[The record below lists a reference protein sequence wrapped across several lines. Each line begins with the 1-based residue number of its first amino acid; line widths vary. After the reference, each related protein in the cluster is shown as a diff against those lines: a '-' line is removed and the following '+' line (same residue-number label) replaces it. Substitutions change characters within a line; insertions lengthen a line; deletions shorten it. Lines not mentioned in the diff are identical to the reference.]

1 MDANHKQATTSYP
14 EDYDTTENFSL
25 LKELE
30 KKDEIQQLCLLQ
42 QEQAQTASPSSTLGN
57 QLSCAYSMLQE
68 KDKQLAEKDRQLE
81 EKDRQLEEKDRQ
93 FEGMIRKWQE
103 TAVRNQQEVLRQL
116 HETDT
121 KQRAERWNQIACS
134 VRREQALA
142 SGSWGIVHK
151 GTLPVA
157 IKELKHITPESLK
170 LFQREID
177 AAFFC
182 HHPNIV
188 EFLGA
193 TNNLHHGSYIVMEL
207 MDCNLRDFIKHEN
220 YQLPQKIIVSFAL
233 DIAKGLSY
241 LHGHNPPILHRD
253 LKTDNILLKRG
264 TAKIGDL
271 GSAKVQ
277 QDSMTPYRGTLLY
290 TAPEAL
296 NSNIQTPKMDVWSY
310 GLVVQE
316 MAIGK
321 RPDPCKLSEQV
332 QQVTCCPKLKELVT
346 ACTEIQL
353 HQRPSMQV
361 VVRVLK
367 ERFTE

>member
-1 MDANHKQATTSYP
+1 
-14 EDYDTTENFSL
+14 
-25 LKELE
+25 
-30 KKDEIQQLCLLQ
+30 
-42 QEQAQTASPSSTLGN
+42 
-57 QLSCAYSMLQE
+57 MLQE

-81 EKDRQLEEKDRQ
+81 EKDKQLAEKDRQLKEKDRQLEEKDRQ
-93 FEGMIRKWQE
+93 FEVMIRKWQE

-116 HETDT
+116 HERDVMI
-121 KQRAERWNQIACS
+121 KQRAERWNKIACS

-157 IKELKHITPESLK
+157 IKELKAITPESLK

-193 TNNLHHGSYIVMEL
+193 TNNLHHGAYIVMEL
-207 MDCNLRDFIKHEN
+207 MDGNLRDFIKHEN

-241 LHGHNPPILHRD
+241 LHGNNPPTLHRD
-253 LKTDNILLKRG
+253 LKTDNILLKSG

-277 QDSMTPYRGTLLY
+277 QDSMTPYRGTLHY
-290 TAPEAL
+290 TAPEVL
-296 NSNIQTPKMDVWSY
+296 SSNIQTPKVSNTF
-310 GLVVQE
+310 LVSSPSLYFLSFFFLFRIVLSFSLLKWHSPSR
-316 MAIGK
+316 ILLS
-321 RPDPCKLSEQV
+321 PDGN
-332 QQVTCCPKLKELVT
+332 T
-346 ACTEIQL
+346 
-353 HQRPSMQV
+353 HQGQMILQPR
-361 VVRVLK
+361 LL
-367 ERFTE
+367 

>member
-1 MDANHKQATTSYP
+1 
-14 EDYDTTENFSL
+14 
-25 LKELE
+25 
-30 KKDEIQQLCLLQ
+30 
-42 QEQAQTASPSSTLGN
+42 
-57 QLSCAYSMLQE
+57 MLQE

-81 EKDRQLEEKDRQ
+81 EKSRQLEEKDKQLKEKDRQ
-93 FEGMIRKWQE
+93 FEGMVRKWQE

-116 HETDT
+116 RETEV
-121 KQRAERWNQIACS
+121 KQRAEKWNQIACS

-157 IKELKHITPESLK
+157 IKELRAITPESLT

-193 TNNLHHGSYIVMEL
+193 TIKDLHHGPYIVMEL
-207 MDCNLRDFIKHEN
+207 MDGNLRDFIRHEN

-241 LHGHNPPILHRD
+241 LHGHYPPILHRD
-253 LKTDNILLKRG
+253 LKTDNILLKGG

-277 QDSMTPYRGTLLY
+277 NDNMTPYRGTLLY
-290 TAPEAL
+290 IAPEAL
-296 NSNIQTPKMDVWSY
+296 NSNIQTPKVSNTFLISSSSLY
-310 GLVVQE
+310 FSVSFFFFLFSLYSVLFFFTE
-316 MAIGK
+316 MAKPFKDSFVSFWFRNGSCDI
-321 RPDPCKLSEQV
+321 
-332 QQVTCCPKLKELVT
+332 
-346 ACTEIQL
+346 
-353 HQRPSMQV
+353 H
-361 VVRVLK
+361 
-367 ERFTE
+367 

>member
-1 MDANHKQATTSYP
+1 
-14 EDYDTTENFSL
+14 
-25 LKELE
+25 
-30 KKDEIQQLCLLQ
+30 
-42 QEQAQTASPSSTLGN
+42 
-57 QLSCAYSMLQE
+57 MLQE

-81 EKDRQLEEKDRQ
+81 EKDRQLAEKDRQ
-93 FEGMIRKWQE
+93 FEEMIRKWQE

-116 HETDT
+116 HERDVMI
-121 KQRAERWNQIACS
+121 KQRAERWNKIACS

-151 GTLPVA
+151 GTIPVA
-157 IKELKHITPESLK
+157 IKELRAINPENLK

-277 QDSMTPYRGTLLY
+277 QDSMTPYRGTLPY
-290 TAPEAL
+290 TAPEVL
-296 NSNIQTPKMDVWSY
+296 NSNIQTPKVSNTF
-310 GLVVQE
+310 LVSSPSLYFLSFFFLFGIV
-316 MAIGK
+316 IFFSLLK
-321 RPDPCKLSEQV
+321 WHSPSRILLSPDGN
-332 QQVTCCPKLKELVT
+332 T
-346 ACTEIQL
+346 
-353 HQRPSMQV
+353 HQGQMILQP
-361 VVRVLK
+361 
-367 ERFTE
+367 

>member
-1 MDANHKQATTSYP
+1 
-14 EDYDTTENFSL
+14 
-25 LKELE
+25 
-30 KKDEIQQLCLLQ
+30 
-42 QEQAQTASPSSTLGN
+42 
-57 QLSCAYSMLQE
+57 MLQE
-68 KDKQLAEKDRQLE
+68 KEKQLAEKDRQLE
-81 EKDRQLEEKDRQ
+81 EKDRQLEEKDKQLKEKDRQ
-93 FEGMIRKWQE
+93 FEGMVRKWQE
-103 TAVRNQQEVLRQL
+103 TAVTNQQEVRQL
-116 HETDT
+116 HETVV

-142 SGSWGIVHK
+142 SGSWGIVRK

-157 IKELKHITPESLK
+157 IKELKAITPESLR

-193 TNNLHHGSYIVMEL
+193 TIKDLHHGPYIVMEL

-241 LHGHNPPILHRD
+241 LHGHYPPILHRD
-253 LKTDNILLKRG
+253 LKTDNILLKGG

-277 QDSMTPYRGTLLY
+277 HDNMTPYRGTLLY

-296 NSNIQTPKMDVWSY
+296 NSNIQTPKVSNTF
-310 GLVVQE
+310 LVSSPSLHFLSFFFLFHMVLFFSLLKWHSPSR
-316 MAIGK
+316 ILLS
-321 RPDPCKLSEQV
+321 PDGN
-332 QQVTCCPKLKELVT
+332 T
-346 ACTEIQL
+346 
-353 HQRPSMQV
+353 HQGQMILQP
-361 VVRVLK
+361 
-367 ERFTE
+367 

>member
-1 MDANHKQATTSYP
+1 
-14 EDYDTTENFSL
+14 
-25 LKELE
+25 
-30 KKDEIQQLCLLQ
+30 
-42 QEQAQTASPSSTLGN
+42 
-57 QLSCAYSMLQE
+57 MLQE

-81 EKDRQLEEKDRQ
+81 EKDRQLAEKDRQ
-93 FEGMIRKWQE
+93 FEEMIIKWQE

-116 HETDT
+116 HERNV
-121 KQRAERWNQIACS
+121 KQRAERWNQIARS

-151 GTLPVA
+151 GTIPVA
-157 IKELKHITPESLK
+157 IKELKAITPESLK

-193 TNNLHHGSYIVMEL
+193 RNNLHHGAYIVMEL
-207 MDCNLRDFIKHEN
+207 MDGNLRDFIKHEN

-241 LHGHNPPILHRD
+241 LHGHYPPILHRD
-253 LKTDNILLKRG
+253 LKTDNILLKGG

-277 QDSMTPYRGTLLY
+277 HNNMTPYPGTLLY

-296 NSNIQTPKMDVWSY
+296 HDNIQTPKVSNTFLISSSSLY
-310 GLVVQE
+310 FSVSFFFFIVFFFFNE
-316 MAIGK
+316 MAKPLKDSFVSFCLMVAVIFIKGQMI
-321 RPDPCKLSEQV
+321 L
-332 QQVTCCPKLKELVT
+332 QQ
-346 ACTEIQL
+346 
-353 HQRPSMQV
+353 
-361 VVRVLK
+361 
-367 ERFTE
+367 

>member
-1 MDANHKQATTSYP
+1 
-14 EDYDTTENFSL
+14 
-25 LKELE
+25 
-30 KKDEIQQLCLLQ
+30 
-42 QEQAQTASPSSTLGN
+42 
-57 QLSCAYSMLQE
+57 MLQE

-81 EKDRQLEEKDRQ
+81 EKDRQLAEKDRQ
-93 FEGMIRKWQE
+93 FEEMI
-103 TAVRNQQEVLRQL
+103 RNQQEVLRQL
-116 HETDT
+116 HERNV

-151 GTLPVA
+151 GTIPVA
-157 IKELKHITPESLK
+157 IKELRAINPENLK

-193 TNNLHHGSYIVMEL
+193 RNNLHHGAYIVMEL
-207 MDCNLRDFIKHEN
+207 MDGNLRDFIKHEN

-241 LHGHNPPILHRD
+241 LHGHYPPILHRD
-253 LKTDNILLKRG
+253 LKTDNILLKGG

-277 QDSMTPYRGTLLY
+277 HNNMTPYPGTLLY

-296 NSNIQTPKMDVWSY
+296 HDNLQTPKVSNTFLISSSSLY
-310 GLVVQE
+310 FSVSFFFFIV
-316 MAIGK
+316 
-321 RPDPCKLSEQV
+321 
-332 QQVTCCPKLKELVT
+332 
-346 ACTEIQL
+346 
-353 HQRPSMQV
+353 
-361 VVRVLK
+361 
-367 ERFTE
+367 FFFF

>member
-1 MDANHKQATTSYP
+1 
-14 EDYDTTENFSL
+14 
-25 LKELE
+25 
-30 KKDEIQQLCLLQ
+30 
-42 QEQAQTASPSSTLGN
+42 
-57 QLSCAYSMLQE
+57 MLQE
-68 KDKQLAEKDRQLE
+68 KDKQLAEKDKQLAEKDKQLAEKDRELEEKDRQLE
-81 EKDRQLEEKDRQ
+81 EKDRLLEEKDRQ

-103 TAVRNQQEVLRQL
+103 TAVRNQQEVLMLRQL

-134 VRREQALA
+134 VRREQPLA

-157 IKELKHITPESLK
+157 IKGLRAITPESLK

-193 TNNLHHGSYIVMEL
+193 TIKDLHHGPYIVMEL
-207 MDCNLRDFIKHEN
+207 MDGNLRDFIKHEN

-241 LHGHNPPILHRD
+241 LHGRYPPVLHRD
-253 LKTDNILLKRG
+253 LKTDNILLKGG

-277 QDSMTPYRGTLLY
+277 HDNMIPYRGTLLY

-296 NSNIQTPKMDVWSY
+296 NSNIQTPKVSNTFLISSSLLYFSVSFFFFTFCFFFLMKWQSPSRI
-310 GLVVQE
+310 L
-316 MAIGK
+316 
-321 RPDPCKLSEQV
+321 LSPFV
-332 QQVTCCPKLKELVT
+332 
-346 ACTEIQL
+346 
-353 HQRPSMQV
+353 
-361 VVRVLK
+361 
-367 ERFTE
+367 

>member
-1 MDANHKQATTSYP
+1 
-14 EDYDTTENFSL
+14 
-25 LKELE
+25 
-30 KKDEIQQLCLLQ
+30 
-42 QEQAQTASPSSTLGN
+42 
-57 QLSCAYSMLQE
+57 MLQE

-81 EKDRQLEEKDRQ
+81 EKVRQLEEKDRQLEEKVRQ

-103 TAVRNQQEVLRQL
+103 TAVRNQQEKLRQL

-121 KQRAERWNQIACS
+121 RQRAERWNQIACS

-170 LFQREID
+170 LFQCEID

-193 TNNLHHGSYIVMEL
+193 RNNLHHGAYIVMEL
-207 MDCNLRDFIKHEN
+207 MDGNLRDFIKHEN

-290 TAPEAL
+290 TAPEVL
-296 NSNIQTPKMDVWSY
+296 SSNIQTPKVSNTF
-310 GLVVQE
+310 LVSSPSLYFLSFFFLFGIVLFFSLLKWHSPSR
-316 MAIGK
+316 ILLS
-321 RPDPCKLSEQV
+321 PDGN
-332 QQVTCCPKLKELVT
+332 T
-346 ACTEIQL
+346 
-353 HQRPSMQV
+353 HQGQMILQP
-361 VVRVLK
+361 
-367 ERFTE
+367 